1 MGPTIGRGRIFLG
14 IEALRCPRC
23 GKVNRVEIH
32 SDLPERDYLSCAF
45 CGYRAMLYLAPIMD
59 KYGVPRG
66 ASKAEKREITQYLR
80 SEVGKI

>member
-1 MGPTIGRGRIFLG
+1 MGPVVGRGRIFLG

-32 SDLPERDYLSCAF
+32 SDLPGRDYLSCAF
-45 CGYRAMLYLAPIMD
+45 CGYRAMLNFAPIMD

-66 ASKAEKREITQYLR
+66 ASKAERREMPQYLQ